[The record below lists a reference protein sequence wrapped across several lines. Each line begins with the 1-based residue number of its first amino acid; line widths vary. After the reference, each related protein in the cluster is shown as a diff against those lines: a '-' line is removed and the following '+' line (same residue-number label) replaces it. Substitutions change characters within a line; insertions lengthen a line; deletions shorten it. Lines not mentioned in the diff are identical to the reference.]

1 MRWQQACCVAHHSII
16 LIHMGKKKSKTPD
29 NNIAQNKK
37 ARHDYHIADTYE
49 AGIALQ
55 GWEVKSIRAGKCQLV
70 DSYVHV
76 KDGEVW
82 LLGVHIEPLN
92 SASTHVVANPTRPRK
107 LLLNHR
113 EIGKLFGA
121 TQQEGYTGVALS
133 MYWKKHLVKCQIGI
147 AKGKKMYDKRASE
160 KSKDWDRQKQRLVRD
175 AHR

>member
-1 MRWQQACCVAHHSII
+1 MS
-16 LIHMGKKKSKTPD
+16 KKKSKLPD

-37 ARHDYHIADTYE
+37 ARHDYHIADTFE
-49 AGIALQ
+49 AGISLM

-76 KDGEVW
+76 RDGEVW
-82 LLGVHIEPLN
+82 LLNVHIDPLN

-107 LLLNHR
+107 LLLHQK

-121 TQQEGYTGVALS
+121 TQKEGYTCVALS

-147 AKGKKMYDKRASE
+147 AKGKKMFDKRADA
-160 KSKDWDRQKQRLVRD
+160 KAKDWDRQKQRVVRE
-175 AHR
+175 ANR